1 MTRVV
6 HVTLGL
12 VVAVIGAV
20 VLFQSVTGLS
30 FQGANDEPGPGF
42 FPALLAGLLI
52 FLGLALS
59 LGWLLAPRTRLE
71 NLEELTFARPA
82 LLRAGGVW
90 LSLAIGVALLTTL
103 GFLLSS
109 ILIVALLVLGMEQLR
124 GLRTIAAMLALPIG
138 IYVVFSV
145 LLEVRLPAGV
155 FGS

>member
-6 HVTLGL
+6 HVVLGL

-30 FQGANDEPGPGF
+30 FTGANDEPGPGF
-42 FPALLAGLLI
+42 FPSLLAGLLI
-52 FLGLALS
+52 VLGVSLS
-59 LGWLLAPRTRLE
+59 LGWLIAPRARVA
-71 NLEELTFARPA
+71 NLEELSFSRPA

-90 LSLAIGVALLTTL
+90 LSLTIGVALLTTI
-103 GFLLSS
+103 GFLASS

-124 GLRTIAAMLALPIG
+124 GIRTVAAMLALPIG